1 MNQEFESNDQS
12 LKQWIEQL
20 EKNRFDAI
28 VMVFDEFGE
37 GSAVQMRERIVLLKK
52 IMTKE
57 NTPIMM
63 VGNDRL
69 NMMISGM
76 K

>member
-1 MNQEFESNDQS
+1 MNQEFESSDQS
-12 LKQWIEQL
+12 LKQWIEQI

-37 GSAVQMRERIVLLKK
+37 GSAEQMRERIALLKK

-69 NMMISGM
+69 NMMITGM